1 MNKKVMALSILW
13 IIIGVVLFILSFMG
27 IMEQSV
33 WAGMGGGL
41 IGAGIVRLVR
51 YIKYS
56 TNEEYKEKVDIQNS
70 DERNKFL
77 SNKAW
82 AWAGYCY
89 VIISA
94 VVVIALMILGRPE
107 YVWFSEN
114 ICMMIVLYWL
124 CYLILR
130 RKY

>member
-1 MNKKVMALSILW
+1 MNKKRMTLSIVW
-13 IIIGVVLFILSFMG
+13 IVIGVILLILSLTET
-27 IMEQSV
+27 INQSV

-41 IGAGIVRLVR
+41 VGVGLVQLFR
-51 YIKYS
+51 NIKYG
-56 TNEEYKEKVDIQNS
+56 TNQEYREKIDTQNS

-89 VIISA
+89 VMIAAAATIILLI
-94 VVVIALMILGRPE
+94 VGRPE
-107 YVWFSEN
+107 YILTAGS
-114 ICMMIVLYWL
+114 ICLMLVLYWL
-124 CYLILR
+124 CYVLLG

>member
-27 IMEQSV
+27 IMDQSV

-56 TNEEYKEKVDIQNS
+56 KNEEYKEKIDIQNS

-94 VVVIALMILGRPE
+94 VVVIVLMILGRPE
-107 YVWFSEN
+107 YVWVSES
-114 ICMMIVLYWL
+114 ICLMIVLYWL